1 MNRICEDGLHHQS
14 SALWTTP
21 STNAEILRPSTG
33 SRMKLAVDGAGYQP
47 TSIGQASQTSGPLA
61 NKGPRVRL
69 STREWSKFACI
80 SGIKSIATQKKNRRT
95 PSNNIALRR
104 HTNRWRK
111 RLRIHRNRL
120 SLRHILHYSFPIR
133 SLVNEF
139 LTLDLALSDQLDA
152 VNQALESA

>member
-1 MNRICEDGLHHQS
+1 MELAASRRRLVRRRRYQVHWQIKDQMSARLHES
-14 SALWTTP
+14 GR
-21 STNAEILRPSTG
+21 NLRVLVVS
-33 SRMKLAVDGAGYQP
+33 K
-47 TSIGQASQTSGPLA
+47 ASLHR
-61 NKGPRVRL
+61 K
-69 STREWSKFACI
+69 E
-80 SGIKSIATQKKNRRT
+80 NRRT

-104 HTNRWRK
+104 HTNRRSK

-120 SLRHILHYSFPIR
+120 SLRHILHHSFPIR